1 MKTKKMDRPVT
12 VHEMESMAIGL
23 DGPDFTK
30 ELGNV
35 IDIPDANDS
44 LGFGM
49 LANPGKQ
56 RGNNTFTV
64 PEPTNTASS
73 GLAEV
78 EIGSLDTLEPITLN
92 IGGGGISAA
101 QPIEI
106 QFSKAEEEKTGGGL
120 FSNMQTYG
128 AWIQFIC
135 RTHSTHGS

>member
-30 ELGNV
+30 ELGNM

-49 LANPGKQ
+49 LANPGRQ
-56 RGNNTFTV
+56 RGGNGGNTSVTMS
-64 PEPTNTASS
+64 EPAPSS

-78 EIGSLDTLEPITLN
+78 EIGSLDTMEPITLN
-92 IGGGGISAA
+92 LGGGLSNS

-106 QFSKAEEEKTGGGL
+106 KFSKAEE
-120 FSNMQTYG
+120 
-128 AWIQFIC
+128 
-135 RTHSTHGS
+135 